1 LRVDTVL
8 PVWQDGA
15 TMSGTQNQFSLTRAA
30 AMKERR
36 LKEEIPIFF
45 LDFDPKAEEYLDKR
59 ARRPYR

>member
-1 LRVDTVL
+1 
-8 PVWQDGA
+8 
-15 TMSGTQNQFSLTRAA
+15 MSGTQNQFSLTRAA